1 MYKGRAR
8 YRKETRHGQASEP
21 SPGSEPTQ
29 AVRSLRDLI
38 RRLRFSIRTEQGYVD
53 WIRRFIMFRGKQ
65 HPEGR
70 GAVAGEAFLTAL
82 AVNSNVA
89 SSTRNH
95 APNAMALL
103 YGQILRKGFGL
114 LGVSSVPGSRPG
126 ERSSSPATKSDR
138 SWRAWTES
146 AE

>member
-1 MYKGRAR
+1 
-8 YRKETRHGQASEP
+8 
-21 SPGSEPTQ
+21 
-29 AVRSLRDLI
+29 
-38 RRLRFSIRTEQGYVD
+38 
-53 WIRRFIMFRGKQ
+53 MFRGKQ
-65 HPEGR
+65 HPEER

-114 LGVSSVPGSRPG
+114 LVGVQRARKPARQPIVFTRDE
-126 ERSSSPATKSDR
+126 ERSVLARLTTPLGALSVAFPIVLP
-138 SWRAWTES
+138 
-146 AE
+146 